1 MVVDQVVMQVP
12 DLEKRKAIIRA
23 ARDLFSRR
31 PYHEVRLEDVATAAK
46 VGKGTLYVYFTSK
59 DHLYI
64 ELVVEAFDA
73 LLADCERLADD
84 ADAPAW
90 QSLEELIRH
99 VARWTLKHPTIF
111 DIIRSGVHPA
121 GNDALRAR
129 RRKLGHVIER
139 VIRRGVERGEMDD
152 PSPELTA
159 NFIPAM
165 ARSGAVF
172 GRTSLKAEEL
182 ATKILAVLAGG
193 IRRKA

>member
-1 MVVDQVVMQVP
+1 MQVP
-12 DLEKRKAIIRA
+12 DLEKRKAIIRT

-59 DHLYI
+59 DHLYL

-73 LLADCERLADD
+73 LLADCEQLADD

-90 QSLEELIRH
+90 PALEELVR
-99 VARWTLKHPTIF
+99 RLSKWTLKHPTIF

-121 GNDALRAR
+121 GNDAMRVR

-182 ATKILAVLAGG
+182 ATKILAVLASG
-193 IRRKA
+193 IRRTA

>member
-1 MVVDQVVMQVP
+1 MQVP
-12 DLEKRKAIIRA
+12 DLEKRKTILRT

-31 PYHEVRLEDVATAAK
+31 PYHEVRLEDVAAAAK

-59 DHLYI
+59 EHLYI

-73 LLADCERLADD
+73 LLADCEQIADD
-84 ADAPAW
+84 VDAPAW
-90 QSLEELIRH
+90 DSLEELVRH
-99 VARWTLKHPTIF
+99 VSKWTLKHPTIF
-111 DIIRSGVHPA
+111 DIIRSGVNPA

-129 RRKLGHVIER
+129 RKKLGHILER
-139 VIRRGVERGEMDD
+139 VIRCGVERGEMDD
-152 PSPELTA
+152 ASPELTA

-172 GRTSLKAEEL
+172 GRSSLKAEEL

-193 IRRKA
+193 IRRNA

>member
-1 MVVDQVVMQVP
+1 MQVP
-12 DLEKRKAIIRA
+12 DLEKRKAIIRT

-31 PYHEVRLEDVATAAK
+31 PYHEVRLDDVAAAAH

-73 LLADCERLADD
+73 LLADCEALADD
-84 ADAPAW
+84 GERPAW
-90 QSLEELIRH
+90 DVLEELVRH
-99 VARWTLKHPTIF
+99 VSRWTLKHPIIF
-111 DIIRSGVHPA
+111 DIIRSGVSA
-121 GNDALRAR
+121 SGNDALRAR
-129 RRKLGHVIER
+129 RRKLGQVLER

-152 PSPELTA
+152 ASPELTA

-172 GRTSLKAEEL
+172 GRSSLKAEEL
-182 ATKILAVLAGG
+182 SIKIMAVLASG
-193 IRRKA
+193 IRRSA